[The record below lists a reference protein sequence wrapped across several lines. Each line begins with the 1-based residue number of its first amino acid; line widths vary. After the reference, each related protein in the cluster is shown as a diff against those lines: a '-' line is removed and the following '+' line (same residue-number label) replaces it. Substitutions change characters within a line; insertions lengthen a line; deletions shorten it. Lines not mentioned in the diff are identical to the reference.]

1 MNQQHIARLPAEEIV
16 RRTEPLLKDAGL
28 WRASFSRDEHEWLL
42 RVVDLVKPRV
52 RQLSQIVDAARP
64 FLEEPVSVEPDA
76 AKKYLSSAE
85 LHQPFAALVETFA
98 GLDRFSPQSL
108 ETALRTTADL
118 AGIKAG
124 ALIHATRVAVTGRAV
139 SPGLFEVLE
148 LLGQQRTVAR
158 MRAAKR
164 LIPT

>member
-1 MNQQHIARLPAEEIV
+1 MEE
-16 RRTEPLLKDAGL
+16 
-28 WRASFSRDEHEWLL
+28 
-42 RVVDLVKPRV
+42 
-52 RQLSQIVDAARP
+52 Q
-64 FLEEPVSVEPDA
+64 VSVEPDA
-76 AKKYLSSAE
+76 EKKYLSSAA
-85 LHQPFAALVETFA
+85 LQKPFAALVDTFA
-98 GLDRFSPQSL
+98 GLDRFDPQSL